1 MLEASG
7 LAIRQ
12 MFATPVITA
21 PLAGAAALNETLLP
35 AILAREAG
43 DPGVGLSNLGGWQS
57 GCDVLE
63 WGGEAALAVAEAARG
78 LADHLTGLQTPQG
91 LLASPPAWRIEAW
104 ANVSRAGHANAAHHH
119 GGAFWS
125 GAYWVDA
132 GEPGAGGE
140 LELHDP
146 RGILAAFAAP
156 HLRIALPGCLSAG
169 GSDFLAP
176 VSGTLVLFPSWL
188 VHSVRAYR
196 GERPRVSLAFNF
208 VVE

>member
-7 LAIRQ
+7 FAIRQ

-21 PLAGAAALNETLLP
+21 PLACAASLNEALLP
-35 AILAREAG
+35 AILAREASE
-43 DPGVGLSNLGGWQS
+43 PGVGLSNLGGWQS
-57 GCDVLE
+57 GCDFLD
-63 WGGEAALAVAEAARG
+63 WGGQAALTLAEAARG
-78 LADHLTGLQTPQG
+78 LADRLTGSQTPLG
-91 LLASPPAWRIEAW
+91 LQASPPAWRVEAW

-132 GEPGAGGE
+132 GEPDSGGE

-169 GSDFLAP
+169 GSDFLIP
-176 VSGTLVLFPSWL
+176 VSGTLALFPSWL
-188 VHSVRAYR
+188 VHSVRPYR
-196 GERPRVSLAFNF
+196 GARPRISVAFNF
-208 VVE
+208 AV